1 MKAHERHQLKQNEVA
16 QTAARAI
23 ETFAE
28 HRDRI
33 LTMSVIVLL
42 VVAIG
47 GGYFYWRKRTND
59 KAGAMLGVAMTIGQS
74 PIVPAPTVPGAT
86 QAPNT
91 YPNERARQEA
101 ALKSFQ
107 EVAAMYPSTDAG
119 IAAGYHAAGVL
130 LSLNRLAEAEK
141 AFADVA
147 ARAGS
152 SVYGPMARLGRAESL
167 AGQAKYDDAIKAL
180 TDLSADRDGALPVD
194 GVLMELARTCVK
206 AGKKEEARAAF
217 KRVVDEFP
225 ESVYSADA
233 RQQLATLN

>member
-16 QTAARAI
+16 RTTARVVEA
-23 ETFAE
+23 FAE
-28 HRDRI
+28 NRDRI
-33 LTMSVIVLL
+33 VMISVIVLL
-42 VVAIG
+42 IVAIG

-59 KAGAMLGVAMTIGQS
+59 KAGAMLGIAMTVGQS

-101 ALKSFQ
+101 ALKAFQ
-107 EVAAMYPSTDAG
+107 EVAATYPSTDAG
-119 IAAGYHAAGVL
+119 IAAQYHAAGTL
-130 LSLNRLAEAEK
+130 LTMGRLAEAEK
-141 AFADVA
+141 AFADLA
-147 ARAGS
+147 SRAS
-152 SVYGPMARLGRAESL
+152 TSVYAPMAKLGRAEAL
-167 AGQAKYDDAIKAL
+167 AGQTKYDDAIKAL

-225 ESVYSADA
+225 ESVYSQDA

>member
-16 QTAARAI
+16 QTAARAV

-33 LTMSVIVLL
+33 LMISVIVLL

-74 PIVPAPTVPGAT
+74 PIVPAPTVPGAA

-91 YPNERARQEA
+91 YPTERARQEA

-107 EVAAMYPSTDAG
+107 EVAATYPSTDAG
-119 IAAGYHAAGVL
+119 IAAGYHAAGLL
-130 LSLNRLAEAEK
+130 LSLSRLAEAEK

-152 SVYGPMARLGRAESL
+152 SVYGPMAKLGRAESL

>member
-16 QTAARAI
+16 RTTARVV
-23 ETFAE
+23 ETVAE

-33 LTMSVIVLL
+33 MLISVIVLL

-59 KAGAMLGVAMTIGQS
+59 KAGSMLGVAMAVGQS
-74 PIVPAPTVPGAT
+74 PIVPAPTVPGAA

-101 ALKSFQ
+101 ALRAFQ
-107 EVAAMYPSTDAG
+107 QVAATYPSTDAG
-119 IAAGYHAAGVL
+119 VAAQYHAAGAL
-130 LSLNRLAEAEK
+130 LSLGRLAEAEK
-141 AFADVA
+141 AFAEVA
-147 ARAGS
+147 GRPGA
-152 SVYGPMARLGRAESL
+152 SVYASVAKLGRAEAL
-167 AGQAKYDDAIKAL
+167 AGQTKYDDAIKAL
-180 TDLSADRDGALPVD
+180 TDLAGDRDGALPVD

>member
-16 QTAARAI
+16 QTAARVV

-33 LTMSVIVLL
+33 MLISVIVLL

-47 GGYFYWRKRTND
+47 GGYVYWRKRTND
-59 KAGAMLGVAMTIGQS
+59 KAGALLGVAMTVGQS

-101 ALKSFQ
+101 ALKAFQ
-107 EVAAMYPSTDAG
+107 EVAATYPSTDAG

-130 LSLNRLAEAEK
+130 LAVGRLAEAEK
-141 AFADVA
+141 TFADVA

-152 SVYGPMARLGRAESL
+152 SVYGPMSKLGRAEAL
-167 AGQAKYDDAIKAL
+167 AGQTKYDDAIKAL

>member
-167 AGQAKYDDAIKAL
+167 AGQAKYDDAIKTL